1 VLKIL
6 LNIVFVC
13 TVFASNSEVEK
24 IPRSQLEAF
33 IFKMGFES
41 LLKDVQKDKNITL
54 TNQAKIEIIQKEI
67 QKNRQDLNYLLEQS
81 NEQKVNKGMSL
92 KVNNSDKI
100 SELKDIN
107 PKKSDDKDTII
118 KTQRKEID
126 SLKHDISILKSIVIK
141 LKKEDDKRKKSK
153 KKRLSL
159 DDKLSK
165 IATASKIKTKS
176 KYKIAIVKRKKAKLR
191 KKPFFGAVEIRDIFK
206 GDKFEISR
214 CDKFGWCKVANKKEY
229 IPKFVLN
236 FTK

>member
-1 VLKIL
+1 
-6 LNIVFVC
+6 
-13 TVFASNSEVEK
+13 
-24 IPRSQLEAF
+24 
-33 IFKMGFES
+33 
-41 LLKDVQKDKNITL
+41 
-54 TNQAKIEIIQKEI
+54 
-67 QKNRQDLNYLLEQS
+67 
-81 NEQKVNKGMSL
+81 MSL

-118 KTQRKEID
+118 KTQKKEID

-191 KKPFFGAVEIRDIFK
+191 KKPFFRAVEIRDIFK